1 MQERR
6 LYPRVSLDYPVALRG
21 ANGRRFAARS
31 VDISMAGVGVLVAR
45 ETVQALAR
53 GGAVLT
59 AGDNFQVMLGQAALA
74 AEGPGILCL
83 DCRAQ
88 VVRRLSFD
96 QYHVAALFHGLDAD
110 AESALAALI
119 ESARHGG

>member
-31 VDISMAGVGVLVAR
+31 VDVSMAGVGVLVSR

-59 AGDNFQVMLGQAALA
+59 AGDNFQVTLG
-74 AEGPGILCL
+74 AEGPGVLCL

-88 VVRRLSFD
+88 VVRRLSLD

-119 ESARHGG
+119 EAARHGG

>member
-21 ANGRRFAARS
+21 GNGRRFAARS
-31 VDISMAGVGVLVAR
+31 VDISMAGVGLLVSR
-45 ETVQALAR
+45 EAVQALAQ

-59 AGDNFQVMLGQAALA
+59 AGDNFQVTLGS
-74 AEGPGILCL
+74 EGPGALCV

-88 VVRRLSFD
+88 VVRRLSLD

-110 AESALAALI
+110 AESAVASLI
-119 ESARHGG
+119 QSARRDG